1 MLEKDG
7 DAAFG
12 AVALDPLTT
21 AVLPLSKI
29 REMFKEMWEAEG
41 ELGAYFNDE

>member
-29 REMFKEMWEAEG
+29 REMFKEMSEAEG
-41 ELGAYFNDE
+41 GVAAVLQ